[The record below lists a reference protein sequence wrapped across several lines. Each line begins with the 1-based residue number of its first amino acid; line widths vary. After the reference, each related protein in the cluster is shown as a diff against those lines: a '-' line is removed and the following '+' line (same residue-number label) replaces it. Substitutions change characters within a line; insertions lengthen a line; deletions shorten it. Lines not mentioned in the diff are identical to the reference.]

1 MPGCR
6 LSQHQER
13 LPIHWWQCYMAFPI
27 YGLALPISSLI
38 DCKVRPHPPP
48 PAAAAVHTGA
58 GATTT
63 PPPSPTH
70 PTPPHSSC

>member
-38 DCKVRPHPPP
+38 DCKVTALTRPHPPSYALTTAL
-48 PAAAAVHTGA
+48 AALTRQ
-58 GATTT
+58 
-63 PPPSPTH
+63 
-70 PTPPHSSC
+70 